1 MRLGVGV
8 PLYGNASQTIHT
20 VPAGLVL
27 QLRRLFKRLD
37 VDVVHLHA
45 PYNPS
50 MCAIA
55 PLAIPDRAVGVAT
68 YHSVFAPGVLLD
80 VFAPILRRWL
90 GRLDAHV
97 VVSEA
102 CIGSLAPYF
111 PFDYRIIPNGIDDRH
126 FSPDA
131 EPLPE
136 LREGGKPLILFL
148 GRFDPRNGLPTM
160 LEAFEQVHAEH
171 EGSVRLCVVGD
182 GPLGN
187 VYRRKLSERVAGDVI
202 WAGRV
207 DWSRPRYYASADIH
221 CTPCQRASFGMVLLE
236 AMSHRAPGRGQ
247 PHLGLPAAHGARQ
260 AGADGEPGRRRQPLR
275 PGAPVPARPAGRA
288 RAHGSRGAHHGR
300 HALRLV
306 ERRRAARA
314 PLRRAARAASGGS
327 DEEARGASGA
337 SSAHPPLVIAAGAA
351 LAAVVGTALA
361 GWAGWAFFGIV
372 CLLVLIWAWASF
384 TPNSPLFGR
393 VVTGPRHAT
402 TACSR

>member
-1 MRLGVGV
+1 MRIAIVTDYYYPMLGGITEHVHGQARELARRGHEVTVVTGHLLRTPPIADPDARPVADEGFDVVRLGVGV

-90 GRLDAHV
+90 GKLDAHV

-207 DWSRPRYYASADIH
+207 DWSRPA
-221 CTPCQRASFGMVLLE
+221 LLRLGRHPLH
-236 AMSHRAPGRGQ
+236 ALPARLVRHGAARGHGQRAPGRGQ

-260 AGADGEPGRRRQPLR
+260 AGAHGEPRRRREPLR

-288 RAHGSRGAHHGR
+288 RAHGSRGAHDRR
-300 HALRLV
+300 HALRVV

-314 PLRRAARAASGGS
+314 ALRRAARAAS
-327 DEEARGASGA
+327 EGAG
-337 SSAHPPLVIAAGAA
+337 
-351 LAAVVGTALA
+351 
-361 GWAGWAFFGIV
+361 
-372 CLLVLIWAWASF
+372 
-384 TPNSPLFGR
+384 
-393 VVTGPRHAT
+393 
-402 TACSR
+402 

>member
-1 MRLGVGV
+1 
-8 PLYGNASQTIHT
+8 
-20 VPAGLVL
+20 
-27 QLRRLFKRLD
+27 
-37 VDVVHLHA
+37 
-45 PYNPS
+45 

-55 PLAIPDRAVGVAT
+55 PLAIPDGAIGVAT

-90 GRLDAHV
+90 GKLDAHV

-111 PFDYRIIPNGIDDRH
+111 PYDYRIIPNGIDDRH

-160 LEAFEQVHAEH
+160 LEAFQQVHAEH
-171 EGSVRLCVVGD
+171 EGAVRLCIVGD

-187 VYRRKLSERVAGDVI
+187 VYRRKLPERVAEDVI

-236 AMSHRAPGRGQ
+236 AMATGRPVVASRISGFQLLMEHGKQGLMVSGADDANRFAQALLYLLDRPAERARMGREGRITAVTRYSWSSVAEQ
-247 PHLGLPAAHGARQ
+247 LEQLYAELLGRKRGAR
-260 AGADGEPGRRRQPLR
+260 
-275 PGAPVPARPAGRA
+275 
-288 RAHGSRGAHHGR
+288 
-300 HALRLV
+300 
-306 ERRRAARA
+306 
-314 PLRRAARAASGGS
+314 
-327 DEEARGASGA
+327 
-337 SSAHPPLVIAAGAA
+337 
-351 LAAVVGTALA
+351 
-361 GWAGWAFFGIV
+361 
-372 CLLVLIWAWASF
+372 
-384 TPNSPLFGR
+384 
-393 VVTGPRHAT
+393 
-402 TACSR
+402 

>member
-1 MRLGVGV
+1 MRIAIVTDYYYPMLGGITEHVHGQARELARRGHEVTVVTGHLLRTPPIADQDARPVADEGFEVVRLGVGV

-20 VPAGLVL
+20 VPGRARAAAAPAL
-27 QLRRLFKRLD
+27 QAARRRRRAPARALQPEHVRD
-37 VDVVHLHA
+37 RAARHPRHA
-45 PYNPS
+45 PSASPPTTRS
-50 MCAIA
+50 SRPACCSTCS
-55 PLAIPDRAVGVAT
+55 R
-68 YHSVFAPGVLLD
+68 
-80 VFAPILRRWL
+80 PILRRWL
-90 GRLDAHV
+90 GQLDAHV

-187 VYRRKLSERVAGDVI
+187 VYRRKLPERVAGDVI

-236 AMSHRAPGRGQ
+236 AMSTRAPGRGQ

-260 AGADGEPGRRRQPLR
+260 AGADGR
-275 PGAPVPARPAGRA
+275 ARPTTPTASPRRCSTCSTGPPSA
-288 RAHGSRGAHHGR
+288 RAWA
-300 HALRLV
+300 
-306 ERRRAARA
+306 
-314 PLRRAARAASGGS
+314 
-327 DEEARGASGA
+327 ARGA
-337 SSAHPPLVIAAGAA
+337 
-351 LAAVVGTALA
+351 
-361 GWAGWAFFGIV
+361 
-372 CLLVLIWAWASF
+372 
-384 TPNSPLFGR
+384 
-393 VVTGPRHAT
+393 
-402 TACSR
+402 